1 MATTTQ
7 TQPQAV
13 PGTATFV
20 GRPVE
25 RPVIRT
31 LRRFAKHRMA
41 VVGVI
46 VIAILIIL
54 AIVGNEAEALKQN
67 LAQANKPPSPEHW
80 WGTDRNGRDIL
91 APAAAHLLCGG
102 DPAASS
108 SSIPSWRR

>member
-1 MATTTQ
+1 M
-7 TQPQAV
+7 

-25 RPVIRT
+25 RPVVRT

-67 LAQANKPPSPEHW
+67 LGAGQQAAVA
-80 WGTDRNGRDIL
+80 RALVR
-91 APAAAHLLCGG
+91 APTATAATSSRARSSAAACR
-102 DPAASS
+102 S
-108 SSIPSWRR
+108 PSA